1 MLTSFFST
9 NTKIGFFSQF
19 CTHFFA
25 EGFKIVD
32 LGGIVFHI
40 HIPTRSDAHRK
51 KSGWVTVT
59 PPATGE
65 LQHLAEVRGQN
76 KGFQYNNTLQ

>member
-19 CTHFFA
+19 CPHFFA
-25 EGFKIVD
+25 EWFKIVD

-40 HIPTRSDAHRK
+40 HIPTAPMRIEN
-51 KSGWVTVT
+51 SGWGTVT